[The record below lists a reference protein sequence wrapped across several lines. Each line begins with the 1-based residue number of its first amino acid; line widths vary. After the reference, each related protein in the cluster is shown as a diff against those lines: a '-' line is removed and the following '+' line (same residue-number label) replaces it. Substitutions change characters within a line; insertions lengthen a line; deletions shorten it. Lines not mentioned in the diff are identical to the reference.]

1 MSKPQVS
8 QPATSTTGFFQPT
21 PVVENQW
28 LEDAALRRASALF
41 VPAPVL
47 NKVSPALSKLGAE
60 VLTPEILNHVT
71 NAEKNPPYID
81 GDGYNSFGVPKDSAA
96 LVTSPGWKA
105 LQDFGLENGVV
116 ATGYQKDLA
125 GSARV
130 VQVIKIHLWGASS
143 AMVVCP
149 SGMQDGATSVL
160 IAELS
165 RPPPSS
171 LPYEMVDTRTRV
183 FKKALSHLLDTD
195 PKNAWTSG
203 QWMTERRGGSDVS
216 GTETFASWV
225 GLDSRVDADGL
236 PLGPYSISGFKW
248 FSSATD
254 CGCALVLAWTA
265 KGLSCFFAPT
275 RVQGGAMNGIKIQRL
290 KNKLGTKALPTA
302 ELEIKGMRAWLVG
315 EEGRGVS
322 VIATV
327 LNVTRFHNA
336 ARGVGFLGR
345 GLGIARAFSRVR
357 TFPKTGAALKTI
369 PLFNKTLA
377 TTTLRYRAD
386 TLLTFFLAALL
397 GSVQAQAPNPLVPE
411 GQDAELLLRILT
423 SVAKAYTTKHGIH
436 GLQECMEALGG
447 VGYLE
452 NFETPEINVARI
464 FRDANVFS
472 IWEGTTDVLATDTV
486 KCLTGRQG
494 KDVTAALDRWINST
508 LDSVRGFDGEKRE
521 IRQQWEQFK
530 ALPKEKEELLSLS
543 RLVYHSLGDIV
554 CSVLLL
560 ADANRDGDE
569 VAAECARRFVAGTLR
584 SEKRGKGDWKEV
596 SKWDHRIAFD
606 GEAQQSAKL

>member
-1 MSKPQVS
+1 MSKPQS
-8 QPATSTTGFFQPT
+8 AHPATSTTGFFQPT

-28 LEDAALRRASALF
+28 AEDGALRRASALF
-41 VPAPVL
+41 VPRDVL
-47 NKVSPALSKLGAE
+47 AQVSPELSALGAA
-60 VLTPEILNHVT
+60 VLTPEILGHVT
-71 NAEKNPPYID
+71 NAEKNPPYLD
-81 GDGYNSFGVPKDSAA
+81 GDGFNSFGVPKDSAA
-96 LVTSPGWKA
+96 LVTSPGWRA
-105 LQDFGLENGVV
+105 LQDFGLANGVV
-116 ATGYQKDLA
+116 ATGYDRGLA
-125 GSARV
+125 GAARV

-160 IAELS
+160 IAELG

-171 LPYEMVDTRTRV
+171 LPKNMVDTRTKV
-183 FKKALSHLLDTD
+183 FEAALGHLLDTD
-195 PKNAWTSG
+195 PRKAWTSG

-225 GLDSRVDADGL
+225 GLDGRTDADGL
-236 PLGPYSISGFKW
+236 PLGPYRIDGFKW

-254 CGCALVLAWTA
+254 CGCALVLAWTGA
-265 KGLSCFFAPT
+265 GLSCFFAPT
-275 RVQGGAMNGIKIQRL
+275 RTAGGAMNGIRIQRL

-302 ELEIKGMRAWLVG
+302 ELELRGMRAWLVG
-315 EEGRGVS
+315 EEGRGVA

-345 GLGIARAFSRVR
+345 GLGIARAFARVR
-357 TFPKTGAALKTI
+357 TFPKTGAALRTL

-377 TTTLRYRAD
+377 ATTLRYRAD

-397 GSVQAQAPNPLVPE
+397 GSVQARAPNPLVPE
-411 GQDAELLLRILT
+411 GSDAELLLRILT

-494 KDVTAALDRWINST
+494 ADVTAALGRWIAAT
-508 LDSVRGFDGEKRE
+508 LGAVRGFPAEKRE
-521 IRQQWEQFK
+521 IAAQWDQFM
-530 ALPKEKEELLSLS
+530 ALPTDKDELLSLS

-554 CSVLLL
+554 CAVLLL
-560 ADANRDGDE
+560 ADAQRDGDA
-569 VAAECARRFVAGTLR
+569 VAAECARRFVAVALR
-584 SEKRGKGDWKEV
+584 GEKRATGDWKEA
-596 SKWDHRIAFD
+596 SHWDHRIAFD

>member
-1 MSKPQVS
+1 MSKPQS
-8 QPATSTTGFFQPT
+8 AHPATSTTGFFQPT

-28 LEDAALRRASALF
+28 EEDAALRRASALF
-41 VPAPVL
+41 LPPDVLSTVAPEL
-47 NKVSPALSKLGAE
+47 RQLGAE
-60 VLTPEILNHVT
+60 VLSPEILAHVT

-81 GDGYNSFGVPKDSAA
+81 GDGFNSFGVPKDSAA

-105 LQDFGLENGVV
+105 LQDFGLENGIV
-116 ATGYQKDLA
+116 ATGYRKDLA

-130 VQVIKIHLWGASS
+130 VQIAKIHLWGASS

-160 IAELS
+160 ITELA

-171 LPYEMVDTRTRV
+171 LPKDMVDTRRRV
-183 FKKALSHLLDTD
+183 FERALSHLLDTD
-195 PKNAWTSG
+195 PKKAWTSG

-216 GTETFASWV
+216 GTETFATWV
-225 GLDSRVDADGL
+225 GLDDRVDADGL

-254 CGCALVLAWTA
+254 CGCAVVLAWTDR
-265 KGLSCFFAPT
+265 GLSCFFAPT
-275 RVQGGAMNGIKIQRL
+275 RVQGGGMNGIRIQRL

-302 ELEIKGMRAWLVG
+302 ELELRGMRAWLVG

-336 ARGVGFLGR
+336 ARGAGFLGR
-345 GLGIARAFSRVR
+345 GLGIARAFARVR
-357 TFPKTGAALKTI
+357 TFPKTGAALKSI

-377 TTTLRYRAD
+377 ATTLRYRAD
-386 TLLTFFLAALL
+386 TLFAFFLAALL
-397 GSVQAQAPNPLVPE
+397 GSVQANAPNPLVPK
-411 GQDAELLLRILT
+411 GQDADLLLRILT
-423 SVAKAYTTKHGIH
+423 SVAKAYITKHGIH

-494 KDVTAALDRWINST
+494 ADVTGALDRWINST
-508 LDSVRGFDGEKRE
+508 LGGVKGFDEEKRE
-521 IRQQWEQFK
+521 IKAQWEQFK
-530 ALPKEKEELLSLS
+530 ALPKDKEELLSLS
-543 RLVYHSLGDIV
+543 RLVYTSLGDIV
-554 CSVLLL
+554 CAVLLL
-560 ADANRDGDE
+560 ADAQRDGDP
-569 VAAECARRFVAGTLR
+569 VAAECARRFVAVTLKG
-584 SEKRGKGDWKEV
+584 EKRAKGDWKEV
-596 SKWDHRIAFD
+596 SQWDHRIAFD

>member
-1 MSKPQVS
+1 MAKPQTTH
-8 QPATSTTGFFQPT
+8 PATSTSGFFQPT
-21 PVVENQW
+21 PVVQNQW
-28 LEDAALRRASALF
+28 AEDAALRRASALF
-41 VPAPVL
+41 VPPAVL
-47 NKVSPALSKLGAE
+47 SKVSPELHTLGAE
-60 VLTPEILNHVT
+60 VLTPRILAHVT

-81 GDGYNSFGVPKDSAA
+81 GDGFNSFGVPKDSAA
-96 LVTSPGWKA
+96 LVTSPGWQA
-105 LQDFGLENGVV
+105 LQDFGLANGVV
-116 ATGYQKDLA
+116 ATGYDKDLA

-149 SGMQDGATSVL
+149 SGMQDGAASVL
-160 IAELS
+160 IAELA
-165 RPPPSS
+165 RPPPAA
-171 LPYEMVDTRTRV
+171 LPKEMVATRTKV
-183 FKKALSHLLDTD
+183 FEKALSHLLDTD
-195 PKNAWTSG
+195 PANAWTSG

-216 GTETFASWV
+216 GTETFATWV
-225 GLDSRVDADGL
+225 GLDGRTDADGL

-254 CGCALVLAWTA
+254 CGCALVLAWTDA
-265 KGLSCFFAPT
+265 GLSCFFAPT
-275 RVQGGAMNGIKIQRL
+275 RVHGGGMNGIRIQRL

-302 ELEIKGMRAWLVG
+302 ELELDGMRAWLVG
-315 EEGRGVS
+315 EAGRGVS

-345 GLGIARAFSRVR
+345 GLGIARAFARVR
-357 TFPKTGAALKTI
+357 TFPKTGAALRSL

-377 TTTLRYRAD
+377 ATTLRYRAD
-386 TLLTFFLAALL
+386 TLLAFFLAALL
-397 GSVQAQAPNPLVPE
+397 GSVQARAPNPLVPE
-411 GQDAELLLRILT
+411 GEDAALLLRILT

-494 KDVTAALDRWINST
+494 AAVTAALDRWIGSM
-508 LDSVRGFDGEKRE
+508 LGSVRGFDDEKRE
-521 IRQQWEQFK
+521 IRAHWDQFR
-530 ALPKEKEELLSLS
+530 ALPTDKDELLSLS

-554 CSVLLL
+554 CAVLLL
-560 ADANRDGDE
+560 ADAQRDGDD
-569 VAAECARRFVAGTLR
+569 VAAECARRFVATALR
-584 SEKRGKGDWKEV
+584 GEKRAKGDWNEV
-596 SKWDHRIAFD
+596 SRWDHRIAFD

>member
-1 MSKPQVS
+1 
-8 QPATSTTGFFQPT
+8 
-21 PVVENQW
+21 
-28 LEDAALRRASALF
+28 
-41 VPAPVL
+41 
-47 NKVSPALSKLGAE
+47 
-60 VLTPEILNHVT
+60 
-71 NAEKNPPYID
+71 
-81 GDGYNSFGVPKDSAA
+81 
-96 LVTSPGWKA
+96 
-105 LQDFGLENGVV
+105 
-116 ATGYQKDLA
+116 
-125 GSARV
+125 
-130 VQVIKIHLWGASS
+130 
-143 AMVVCP
+143 
-149 SGMQDGATSVL
+149 
-160 IAELS
+160 
-165 RPPPSS
+165 
-171 LPYEMVDTRTRV
+171 
-183 FKKALSHLLDTD
+183 
-195 PKNAWTSG
+195 
-203 QWMTERRGGSDVS
+203 
-216 GTETFASWV
+216 
-225 GLDSRVDADGL
+225 
-236 PLGPYSISGFKW
+236 
-248 FSSATD
+248 
-254 CGCALVLAWTA
+254 
-265 KGLSCFFAPT
+265 
-275 RVQGGAMNGIKIQRL
+275 MNGIKIQRL

-377 TTTLRYRAD
+377 ATTLRYRAD

-494 KDVTAALDRWINST
+494 ADVTAALDRWINTT
-508 LDSVRGFDGEKRE
+508 LGSVKGFDEEKKE
-521 IRQQWEQFK
+521 IKSQWEQFK
-530 ALPKEKEELLSLS
+530 NLPKEKEELLSLS
-543 RLVYHSLGDIV
+543 RYVYHSLGDIV
-554 CSVLLL
+554 CAVLLL
-560 ADANRDGDE
+560 ADAQRDGDA
-569 VAAECARRFVAGTLR
+569 VAAECARRFVAGTLKG
-584 SEKRGKGDWKEV
+584 EKRQGGDWKEV